1 MSKKQKHE
9 LLYIMNPGCGWC
21 KKSDPIV
28 EKLVESGHKIS
39 TLDIT
44 DADSAKQ
51 ANEAKHKHNAQCGTP
66 LFLDAETGNQV
77 CGMRGEEIIEK
88 WAKGEDIPAPP
99 PRPQQPPPQQPQQ
112 PPQQQQPANINQQ
125 AQAQAKRPSILDYKE
140 QKMTV
145 WNMAKDILM
154 DKYMSDIEIW
164 NNWQFADNDMI
175 GECPI
180 SKKPTFPTIKSIND
194 AAAKIVEFTG

>member
-1 MSKKQKHE
+1 MSKTNKHE

-21 KKSDPIV
+21 TKADPIV
-28 EKLVESGHKIS
+28 EKLVKSGHKII

-44 DADSAKQ
+44 DADSAKR

-77 CGMRGEEIIEK
+77 CGMRGEEFIEK

-99 PRPQQPPPQQPQQ
+99 PRPQPQQPQPQQPQQ
-112 PPQQQQPANINQQ
+112 QQ
-125 AQAQAKRPSILDYKE
+125 APMVNHQNQNRPSVLDFKE
-140 QKMTV
+140 QKMNV
-145 WNMAKDILM
+145 WNMARDILVE
-154 DKYMSDIEIW
+154 KYMSDYEIW
-164 NNWQFADNDMI
+164 NNWNYADNNMI

-180 SKKPTFPTIKSIND
+180 TKKPAFPTVKLIND
-194 AAAKIVEFTG
+194 TASKILEFTT

>member
-1 MSKKQKHE
+1 MSEKHE

-21 KKSDPIV
+21 KKSDPVV
-28 EKLVESGHKIS
+28 ENLVKSGYKII

-44 DADSAKQ
+44 KADEAKR

-77 CGMRGEEIIEK
+77 CGMRGEEIVEK

-112 PPQQQQPANINQQ
+112 PPQQPQQQVHNHQIN
-125 AQAQAKRPSILDYKE
+125 RPSALDYKE
-140 QKMTV
+140 QKMSV
-145 WNMAKDILM
+145 WNMARDILVE
-154 DKYMSDIEIW
+154 KYHADYEVW
-164 NNWQFADNDMI
+164 NNWQFAENGMA

-180 SKKPTFPTIKSIND
+180 SKKPTVPTVKSIND
-194 AAAKIVEFTG
+194 TAAKILEFTT